1 MARRE
6 KSSIPV
12 VALVGYTNSG
22 KSAIMNRILSDV
34 QKADKTV
41 LEKDMLFATL
51 DVQQRNVTL
60 ESGREF
66 ILIDTVG
73 FVSRLPH
80 SLIEAFKATLEEVTY
95 ADLLLHVVDASY
107 ENYDFH
113 IKVTEK
119 VMGEMGA
126 GEKEKIMVFNKT
138 DLAHDDII
146 PVRGCDNVEI
156 SAKCGTNIDVLIN
169 KIESK
174 IFGDYTPAAFLVPYD
189 RGDISSYL
197 CSQSEVKKME
207 YTDEGTYFEVVL
219 KQEDRK
225 RLEKYEVV

>member
-1 MARRE
+1 
-6 KSSIPV
+6 
-12 VALVGYTNSG
+12 
-22 KSAIMNRILSDV
+22 MNRILSDV

-138 DLAHDDII
+138 GSLLMM
-146 PVRGCDNVEI
+146 
-156 SAKCGTNIDVLIN
+156 T
-169 KIESK
+169 
-174 IFGDYTPAAFLVPYD
+174 
-189 RGDISSYL
+189 SYL
-197 CSQSEVKKME
+197 SGGA
-207 YTDEGTYFEVVL
+207 TTWRFLRNAGL
-219 KQEDRK
+219 I
-225 RLEKYEVV
+225 